1 MEEKGIIEIFLAAD
15 VQTIVFVIL
24 ELVLFALVLYF
35 SSKRV

>member
-1 MEEKGIIEIFLAAD
+1 MEEKGIIETFLPAD

-24 ELVLFALVLYF
+24 ELILFALVLYF

>member
-1 MEEKGIIEIFLAAD
+1 MEEKGIIETFLTAD

-24 ELVLFALVLYF
+24 ELILFALVLYF